1 MLNLS
6 KGAVAILLGDMPV
19 TAKKQGFQ
27 PQLRPV
33 TKLPEHYAGG
43 GELQELSAKS
53 GPLDSQAQVPT
64 VNTLPPGKLWI
75 GGEKLPD
82 IYDWSRPY
90 AHHLAQLG
98 LINAVLLKPPGS
110 KRGRKLYEIASI
122 DAFLQASRVRP
133 TKTLNWDVKAVAQ
146 KTRGR
151 PRKLGPEEVQPTA
164 AMLRAIKRGEKRRRA
179 QRRRKVPVA

>member
-1 MLNLS
+1 
-6 KGAVAILLGDMPV
+6 MPV

-53 GPLDSQAQVPT
+53 R
-64 VNTLPPGKLWI
+64 PPGKLWI
-75 GGEKLPD
+75 GGEKLQY

-151 PRKLGPEEVQPTA
+151 PRKLGPEEVQPTT

-179 QRRRKVPVA
+179 QRRGKSPLPKRKAGSSPAKKSCPTFNA